1 MFYNNVYLQDGQNN
15 NGYVP
20 YVDYNRDYNPP
31 IELQRNSV
39 YGSHILPPQ
48 VSTATTMLNSVDPRY
63 SATYGNPYLR
73 TSTNS
78 LPHPHPSS
86 SPAGSSPGVGAITKG
101 PVMTPPAV
109 QPPSSMQPPPPAYSA
124 TTTRNGAVPQV
135 SRLPNSPTSQFI
147 VPSSQAAIKRGTL
160 ATHV

>member
-1 MFYNNVYLQDGQNN
+1 MFYVCFQDGQNN
-15 NGYVP
+15 NGYVSCVN
-20 YVDYNRDYNPP
+20 YSRDYNPP
-31 IELQRNSV
+31 MDLARNSV
-39 YGSHILPPQ
+39 YGSHMMPP
-48 VSTATTMLNSVDPRY
+48 VTATTMLNSNIDPRY

-78 LPHPHPSS
+78 LPHPHPSMGT
-86 SPAGSSPGVGAITKG
+86 SPAGSSPGATGVLKA
-101 PVMTPPAV
+101 PQSLHTPP
-109 QPPSSMQPPPPAYSA
+109 PMQPPPPAYSA
-124 TTTRNGAVPQV
+124 TMSRNGAVPQV